1 MYLILFYPLR
11 LMKLRDDQMTDFER
25 KVYRISLDPIQE
37 KPLLGRIEEKNR

>member
-25 KVYRISLDPIQE
+25 KVYRIIFRSNSGKTP
-37 KPLLGRIEEKNR
+37 PWMN